1 MRRKLIGVLVLSV
14 MLLFSFASCSLDG
27 ILDATEG
34 NKFNQ
39 TGNSSETAKDVKDII
54 RNSKPAAAKD
64 AIRSESGSYK
74 LDLGKVD
81 GFSDLANAV
90 GNFVNSDSSEGN
102 TLYID
107 LSEKLSESIKNS
119 GLLAPMT
126 NDEKEVFVTKINMT
140 LAASDGEN
148 TFAKEMNSQVP
159 ESVAAATKNTMAL
172 TESLL
177 GQVIDQLNVEENDD
191 LQKELKSTL
200 ENLKTQLK
208 EKSVKDNSSVTYA
221 DVVQMQLV
229 SNLVT
234 TVSAVIPQDG
244 QSLDFET
251 MGDEIGLAIDD
262 IRDISVTS
270 QALLDGGI
278 DALNLGS
285 LSDLVQSFI
294 DKAKESN

>member
-1 MRRKLIGVLVLSV
+1 M
-14 MLLFSFASCSLDG
+14 
-27 ILDATEG
+27 
-34 NKFNQ
+34 
-39 TGNSSETAKDVKDII
+39 
-54 RNSKPAAAKD
+54 
-64 AIRSESGSYK
+64 
-74 LDLGKVD
+74 
-81 GFSDLANAV
+81 

-107 LSEKLSESIKNS
+107 LSEKLSDSIKNS

-177 GQVIDQLNVEENDD
+177 GQVIDQLDVEENDD

-208 EKSVKDNSSVTYA
+208 EKSVKNNSSVTYA

-285 LSDLVQSFI
+285 LSDLAQSFI